1 MYSFYLSIKKAVPWH
16 RQLVTGFS
24 PWRPRSVHAV
34 DKVALG
40 QGFLQVIQFYP
51 VSIILPWLSIFI
63 SSGDE
68 QKAC

>member
-1 MYSFYLSIKKAVPWH
+1 MYSFYLCIKRAVPWH
-16 RQLVTGFS
+16 RQLVTDFS

-40 QGFLQVIQFYP
+40 QGFLQVIQFFPCQYHSTM
-51 VSIILPWLSIFI
+51 VFHIYII
-63 SSGDE
+63 GDE